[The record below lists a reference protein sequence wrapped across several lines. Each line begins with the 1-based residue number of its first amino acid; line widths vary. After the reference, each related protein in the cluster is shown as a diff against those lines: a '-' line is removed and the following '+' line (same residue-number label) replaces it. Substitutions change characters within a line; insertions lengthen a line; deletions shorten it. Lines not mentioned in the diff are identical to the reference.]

1 MYLITILLLLTA
13 LPLIAYA
20 DDTKTVTVVYLYEE
34 GCHRCT
40 EVMPVVRQAIEETR
54 GEGLSVDYQEIRVN
68 SQKGTSYVDRYS
80 LIDIPDLIIDN
91 HTIIG
96 PANLDGDYVTILRNI
111 KDTIASSYGYAP
123 PVTVHT
129 TAVKK
134 SGNDNNVTVTVYLL
148 NQGNAPINVS
158 LSGGLTEGSRLVSGL
173 FFWSG
178 PLQPDAE
185 EKVTYVLSGGNT
197 SCVSPSTVY
206 YEDNCGRHV
215 ITDSY
220 ISVGTMPM
228 ISVPI
233 AFVSGIVA
241 AFSPCSLAVIT
252 YMATLAVSSERRYLL
267 LINVMSFSV
276 GLLFTYS
283 LIGVCF
289 YRLSVTMPSM
299 YNVARYA
306 IVISML
312 VIGSA
317 MIIRTLFNYGR
328 SFSDIGFKKFLALLQ
343 PYGKMST
350 ASYSFAIGMGFSMIK
365 MPCAGGPYLA
375 ILGIMADQSGSFH
388 RLYYLLAYDAGVV
401 LPVLCLGVLLSL
413 GFSAHRLDTI
423 RKQYRVVINVS
434 TGITLFI
441 LAGLLAFNVI

>member
-1 MYLITILLLLTA
+1 M
-13 LPLIAYA
+13 
-20 DDTKTVTVVYLYEE
+20 
-34 GCHRCT
+34 
-40 EVMPVVRQAIEETR
+40 
-54 GEGLSVDYQEIRVN
+54 
-68 SQKGTSYVDRYS
+68 
-80 LIDIPDLIIDN
+80 
-91 HTIIG
+91 
-96 PANLDGDYVTILRNI
+96 
-111 KDTIASSYGYAP
+111 
-123 PVTVHT
+123 
-129 TAVKK
+129 
-134 SGNDNNVTVTVYLL
+134 
-148 NQGNAPINVS
+148 
-158 LSGGLTEGSRLVSGL
+158 
-173 FFWSG
+173 
-178 PLQPDAE
+178 
-185 EKVTYVLSGGNT
+185 
-197 SCVSPSTVY
+197 CVPSTVY

-317 MIIRTLFNYGR
+317 
-328 SFSDIGFKKFLALLQ
+328 
-343 PYGKMST
+343 
-350 ASYSFAIGMGFSMIK
+350 
-365 MPCAGGPYLA
+365 
-375 ILGIMADQSGSFH
+375 
-388 RLYYLLAYDAGVV
+388 
-401 LPVLCLGVLLSL
+401 
-413 GFSAHRLDTI
+413 
-423 RKQYRVVINVS
+423 
-434 TGITLFI
+434 
-441 LAGLLAFNVI
+441 

>member
-1 MYLITILLLLTA
+1 MAGSIDRWLSKNQRGEAIFYPFVYLITILLLLTA

-158 LSGGLTEGSRLVSGL
+158 LSGGLTEV
-173 FFWSG
+173 
-178 PLQPDAE
+178 PD
-185 EKVTYVLSGGNT
+185 
-197 SCVSPSTVY
+197 
-206 YEDNCGRHV
+206 
-215 ITDSY
+215 
-220 ISVGTMPM
+220 
-228 ISVPI
+228 
-233 AFVSGIVA
+233 
-241 AFSPCSLAVIT
+241 
-252 YMATLAVSSERRYLL
+252 
-267 LINVMSFSV
+267 
-276 GLLFTYS
+276 
-283 LIGVCF
+283 
-289 YRLSVTMPSM
+289 
-299 YNVARYA
+299 
-306 IVISML
+306 
-312 VIGSA
+312 
-317 MIIRTLFNYGR
+317 
-328 SFSDIGFKKFLALLQ
+328 
-343 PYGKMST
+343 
-350 ASYSFAIGMGFSMIK
+350 
-365 MPCAGGPYLA
+365 
-375 ILGIMADQSGSFH
+375 
-388 RLYYLLAYDAGVV
+388 
-401 LPVLCLGVLLSL
+401 
-413 GFSAHRLDTI
+413 
-423 RKQYRVVINVS
+423 
-434 TGITLFI
+434 
-441 LAGLLAFNVI
+441 